1 VQSVTAEA
9 EFSAVYADT
18 YWAVQRYFV
27 RRLGGDAEHAR
38 DLTAEVFAVAWRRRS
53 ALPPEPLPWLYEVA
67 RRVLSNERRSERRRA
82 RLTEA
87 VRRHEVVRQD
97 DPVHAP
103 SAPDRVHRALEHLSD
118 SDQEVLRLAAWEELT
133 TDQLAVALHCSRSAA
148 AMRLHR
154 ARERFRARLELEDDL
169 QQQARRRST

>member
-1 VQSVTAEA
+1 MAPSADA
-9 EFSAVYADT
+9 EFSAVYTDT
-18 YWAVQRYFV
+18 YWPVLRYFV
-27 RRLGGDAEHAR
+27 RRLAGDAEHAR

-53 ALPPEPLPWLYEVA
+53 ALPAEPLPWLYEVA

-87 VRRHEVVRQD
+87 VRQQHLVQVP

-103 SAPDRVHRALEHLSD
+103 EGTDWVHRALEHLSE
-118 SDQEVLRLAAWEELT
+118 SDQEVLRLAAWEELS
-133 TDQLAVALHCSRSAA
+133 TDQLAVALRCSRSAA

-154 ARERFRARLELEDDL
+154 ARERFRAVLDRDHEL
-169 QQQARRRST
+169 QQARRRSR